1 MVIPR
6 SRSSEIESMVLSWER
21 EFPHCLSNL
30 SMRVVFPWSTCAIT
44 ARFRMLLILV
54 FSASMLLSG
63 EPDAGD
69 GVEQKNLL
77 EEEEGGGAALLL
89 REEFLS

>member
-1 MVIPR
+1 
-6 SRSSEIESMVLSWER
+6 
-21 EFPHCLSNL
+21 
-30 SMRVVFPWSTCAIT
+30 
-44 ARFRMLLILV
+44 MLLILV